1 MVGNLVCQAVI
12 GSDRVQADGPAG
24 HRLAGGGHGANAIRL
39 LHPVTHPD
47 EVLPARETL
56 VPAGETLHG

>member
-1 MVGNLVCQAVI
+1 VSRQPDAPVEF
-12 GSDRVQADGPAG
+12 D
-24 HRLAGGGHGANAIRL
+24 L
-39 LHPVTHPD
+39 LYHMMTHPD